1 MCYST
6 QRKLQALI
14 LGATGLFL
22 LQKIWSGNLFWYINS
37 RFMILT
43 LLAAIGLLILTQ
55 ALILNLTEQRSADQ
69 WTPNDNQVHNEVQE
83 HLHDHNAQ
91 SHTNRRLPWG
101 LIVVALPVLLGILI
115 PARPLGASAV
125 PTKGLRTSVALN
137 RRTQNTQMLLDI
149 PANNRTILDWL
160 QLVNNTSDPSLLAG
174 ETADVVGFVFRDP
187 RNGDNQFMVGRFAIT
202 CCVADAFAIG
212 MTVDWPQAHTLAA
225 NTWVRVKGKLSII
238 DIDGNSQPLIQA
250 EIVQQV
256 SAPDQPYLF
265 P

>member
-1 MCYST
+1 
-6 QRKLQALI
+6 
-14 LGATGLFL
+14 
-22 LQKIWSGNLFWYINS
+22 
-37 RFMILT
+37 
-43 LLAAIGLLILTQ
+43 
-55 ALILNLTEQRSADQ
+55 
-69 WTPNDNQVHNEVQE
+69 
-83 HLHDHNAQ
+83 
-91 SHTNRRLPWG
+91 
-101 LIVVALPVLLGILI
+101 
-115 PARPLGASAV
+115 
-125 PTKGLRTSVALN
+125 
-137 RRTQNTQMLLDI
+137 MLLDI

-212 MTVDWPQAHTLAA
+212 MTVDWPQAHTFAA

-250 EIVQQV
+250 EIVQRV